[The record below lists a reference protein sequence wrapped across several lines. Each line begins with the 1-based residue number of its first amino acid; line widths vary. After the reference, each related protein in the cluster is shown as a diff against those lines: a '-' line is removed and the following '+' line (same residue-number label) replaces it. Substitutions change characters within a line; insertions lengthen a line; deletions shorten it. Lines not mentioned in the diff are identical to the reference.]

1 VKVER
6 GEELRLPWSRSDR
19 PIPRRVIRPLQSFL
33 ETEVASGLLL
43 LLALAVALVW
53 ANSPLR
59 GAYEDLWSR
68 HLVVRLGRWGVEDD
82 LRGWI
87 RDGLM
92 TLFFLVAGLEVKR
105 ELLTGE
111 LRSRRAAILPAAAAL
126 GGMVVAALLYLVAN
140 PSPPA
145 SHGWGAAMP
154 TDIAL
159 ALGVLS
165 LAFPRAPSSL
175 RVFVLS
181 LAIADDLGTIAAVA
195 IFYSHRLSAGSV
207 ALALAIGAVVFVA
220 RRIDVRSSVV
230 YGALGTAMWLALHG
244 SGVSP
249 TLAGV
254 AMGLLTPAVPFHRPR
269 AVSREA
275 HRIADET
282 VDDPSP
288 PDADAAQWLELSRL
302 CRGAVSPLARLE
314 AALHPWTSYVVLPVF
329 VLADAGVRIVPHALA
344 TTSSERVVVGMLLAR
359 ALGKPLGIVL
369 GSWLAVRLGASGLPA
384 GLTWRRVLGVGAAA
398 GVPFS
403 VSLFVAELSLTGP
416 LLDAARVGV
425 VLAAVLTGLLGF
437 LLLRTR
443 ERAPS

>member
-1 VKVER
+1 MRVER

-33 ETEVASGLLL
+33 ETEVASGAV
-43 LLALAVALVW
+43 LLAALVIALVW
-53 ANSPLR
+53 ANSPAR
-59 GAYEDLWSR
+59 GAYEHLWSR
-68 HLVVRLGRWGVEDD
+68 HLLVRLGRWGVGDEV
-82 LRGWI
+82 RGWI

-92 TLFFLVAGLEVKR
+92 TLFFLVAGLEIKR

-111 LRSRRAAILPAAAAL
+111 LRNRRAAMLPAGAAL
-126 GGMVVAALLYLVAN
+126 GGMVVAALLYLAVN
-140 PSPPA
+140 PRSPA
-145 SHGWGAAMP
+145 AHGWGAAMP

-165 LAFPRAPSSL
+165 LALPRAPSSL

-195 IFYSHRLSAGSV
+195 LFYSHRLAVGSI
-207 ALALAIGAVVFVA
+207 ALAIGIGAVVFVA
-220 RRIDVRSSVV
+220 RRVDIRSSVV
-230 YGALGTAMWLALHG
+230 YGSLGTAMWLALHG

-288 PDADAAQWLELSRL
+288 PDADAAQWLELARL
-302 CRGAVSPLARLE
+302 CRGAVSP
-314 AALHPWTSYVVLPVF
+314 
-329 VLADAGVRIVPHALA
+329 
-344 TTSSERVVVGMLLAR
+344 
-359 ALGKPLGIVL
+359 
-369 GSWLAVRLGASGLPA
+369 
-384 GLTWRRVLGVGAAA
+384 
-398 GVPFS
+398 
-403 VSLFVAELSLTGP
+403 
-416 LLDAARVGV
+416 
-425 VLAAVLTGLLGF
+425 
-437 LLLRTR
+437 
-443 ERAPS
+443 

>member
-1 VKVER
+1 
-6 GEELRLPWSRSDR
+6 
-19 PIPRRVIRPLQSFL
+19 RRVIRPLQSFL

-230 YGALGTAMWLALHG
+230 YGALG
-244 SGVSP
+244 
-249 TLAGV
+249 V

-329 VLADAGVRIVPHALA
+329 VLADAG
-344 TTSSERVVVGMLLAR
+344 
-359 ALGKPLGIVL
+359 
-369 GSWLAVRLGASGLPA
+369 
-384 GLTWRRVLGVGAAA
+384 
-398 GVPFS
+398 
-403 VSLFVAELSLTGP
+403 
-416 LLDAARVGV
+416 
-425 VLAAVLTGLLGF
+425 
-437 LLLRTR
+437 
-443 ERAPS
+443 